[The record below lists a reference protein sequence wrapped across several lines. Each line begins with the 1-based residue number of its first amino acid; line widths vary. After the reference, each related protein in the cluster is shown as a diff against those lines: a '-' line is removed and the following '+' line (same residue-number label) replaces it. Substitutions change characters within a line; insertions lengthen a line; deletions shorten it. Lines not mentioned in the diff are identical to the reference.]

1 MSFVHSLTI
10 TYNARFT
17 SNVVLRFHMSLFNMS
32 LFNMSFVRSLTITYN
47 ARFTSNVALRFYLFR
62 KV

>member
-1 MSFVHSLTI
+1 MSLFNMSFVHSLTI

-17 SNVVLRFHMSLFNMS
+17 SNVVLRFHMS